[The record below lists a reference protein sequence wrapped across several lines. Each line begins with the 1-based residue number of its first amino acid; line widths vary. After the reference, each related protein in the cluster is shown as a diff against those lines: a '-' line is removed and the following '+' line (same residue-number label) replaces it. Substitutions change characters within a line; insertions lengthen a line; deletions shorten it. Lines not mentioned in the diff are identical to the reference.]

1 VVTRIKELGAE
12 LSRRRKS
19 EGHPPPEAHTD
30 TPKETLKA
38 RLDDRERLLHM
49 AERGEI
55 RLGSGKIPDSFWDMP
70 QPEDPEGEV
79 MQALLDERESAR

>member
-1 VVTRIKELGAE
+1 MVTRIMELGAE
-12 LSRRRKS
+12 LSRSKKS
-19 EGHPPPEAHTD
+19 EDRPSQKARTD

-38 RLDDRERLLHM
+38 RLDDHERLLHM

-55 RLGSGKIPDSFWDMP
+55 RLGTGTIPDSFWDMP
-70 QPEDPEGEV
+70 RPEDPDGEV